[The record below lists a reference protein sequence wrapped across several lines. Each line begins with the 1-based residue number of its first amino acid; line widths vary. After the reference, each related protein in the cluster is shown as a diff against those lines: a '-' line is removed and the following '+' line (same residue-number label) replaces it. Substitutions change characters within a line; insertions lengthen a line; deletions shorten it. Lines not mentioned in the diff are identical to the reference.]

1 MLSDV
6 LCITYKSALRSRF
19 HNSILIKYADNTIN
33 FVLIVNT
40 DENNHK
46 SQIGNI
52 SQLCQSYNLLLYVI
66 QTKEFIFEFIYL
78 NIIHNKQWPTKW
90 VIYLNISVS
99 LLTKKLF
106 YTSMKESLICYNITL
121 WWTSIRWADTITI
134 PRICK
139 QTARIIKTN
148 ISSIDDM
155 YAHYFLEKA
164 KFYVS
169 TETHPLQYFSDKIIR
184 ALSSWT
190 QTYDIF
196 DPKFN
201 TSIKQI
207 SILFRSTHL
216 HVSNVC
222 NACIE
227 WLYYI

>member
-1 MLSDV
+1 MKTTIKARLVTFLSCVSHTICCCMLSKPKN
-6 LCITYKSALRSRF
+6 LYL
-19 HNSILIKYADNTIN
+19 NSYIWILFTIN
-33 FVLIVNT
+33 N
-40 DENNHK
+40 D
-46 SQIGNI
+46 
-52 SQLCQSYNLLLYVI
+52 
-66 QTKEFIFEFIYL
+66 
-78 NIIHNKQWPTKW
+78 PTKW

-106 YTSMKESLICYNITL
+106 YTSMKESVICYNITL